1 MPTAIFNAASAS
13 AELITLPNSDSE
25 IIFEAVRRLVPP
37 YFDSNKKFP
46 SSLPKAVAVSTPSAM
61 ALIPSSLYVTD
72 FSNE

>member
-37 YFDSNKKFP
+37 YFDSNKKLF
-46 SSLPKAVAVSTPSAM
+46 SRDYVVSKRKRN
-61 ALIPSSLYVTD
+61 IICH
-72 FSNE
+72 FN